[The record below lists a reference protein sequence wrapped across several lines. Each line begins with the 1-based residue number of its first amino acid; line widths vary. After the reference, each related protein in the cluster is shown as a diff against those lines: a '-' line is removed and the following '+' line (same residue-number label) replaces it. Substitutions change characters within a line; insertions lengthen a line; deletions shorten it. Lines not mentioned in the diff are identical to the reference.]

1 MDKNNITNQIAGIQS
16 RLYGLL
22 EKTPGKAITEARKLS
37 PTELLDKTVIDGL
50 KACVLVD
57 AGKANNDTESIKEGI
72 QIFRGIL
79 QEYPEQSDVR
89 YNLANGLFGLSEIQE
104 SSDDNWHLSTWEM
117 RREARWL
124 YELTAKNSKDSKLV
138 TQALT
143 NIGNLLWR
151 SYRWVEAYDSYTKAL
166 EYDSSNG
173 IAAARAAQLLLYYA
187 DIGIGDP
194 EILRS
199 IAARHILIFKD
210 SPESIIKYGGRQ
222 ALESFSELFELKPS
236 KIKNQDIKALNPYE
250 RFVAKNGLA
259 LSATI
264 EGFDK
269 SVSQWDSLIIGTISE
284 PDVKRPGVPPVFG
297 MFNTMKA
304 DYLLARWLAYYAF
317 ESKLPETGFYSDTL
331 DNAHYGM
338 DSSLITVAQK
348 SCFDI
353 LDKITV
359 ATGEYLGIKG
369 PVKATNVTNQWRIR
383 KRNTRQMEWQP
394 EIADEIKNGNPSV
407 IALAELSD
415 DFGKKGYLK
424 IKKSLRNAA
433 THRFIVLHK
442 SEIGNGR
449 KNKYIVHYTMDAIY
463 DELISTL
470 KTVRSALFYFVEL
483 IAIHEMLLKKKG
495 SAALPVDVPMYSA
508 QNPT

>member
-1 MDKNNITNQIAGIQS
+1 MNKHNITAKIEDLQS
-16 RLYGLL
+16 RLYDLL
-22 EKTPGKAITEARKLS
+22 EKAPGEAIVAARNLS
-37 PTELLDKTVIDGL
+37 QTDILDKVAIDGL

-57 AGKANNDTESIKEGI
+57 AGKANNDKEAIEEGGK
-72 QIFRGIL
+72 IFRRIL
-79 QEYPEQSDVR
+79 HDYPDRLDIR
-89 YNLANGLFGLSEIQE
+89 YNLANGLFGLSEMQSSSE
-104 SSDDNWHLSTWEM
+104 SNWHLVTWEM

-124 YELTAKNSKDSKLV
+124 YEFTARNSKDSKLA
-138 TQALT
+138 TQAMT

-151 SYRWVEAYDSYTKAL
+151 SYRWVEAYDSYIEAL
-166 EYDSSNG
+166 KYDSSNG

-210 SPESIIKYGGRQ
+210 SPESILKYGGKH
-222 ALESFSELFELKPS
+222 ALESFSKLLETKPA
-236 KIKNQDIKALNPYE
+236 KTKDWDLKALSPYE
-250 RFVAKNGLA
+250 RFVAENRLA

-264 EGFDK
+264 EGLDK
-269 SVSQWDSLIIGTISE
+269 SISRWDSLIIGSITE
-284 PDVKRPGVPPVFG
+284 PAVRGPGIPPAFA

-317 ESKLPETGFYSDTL
+317 ECKVPESGFYSDTL

-353 LDKITV
+353 LDKVAV

-369 PVKATNVTNQWRIR
+369 SIRAVNFINQWRIKR
-383 KRNTRQMEWQP
+383 KNVNQMEWQP
-394 EIADEIKNGNPSV
+394 EIADEIKNGNSAV

-415 DFGKKGYLK
+415 DLGKKGYLK
-424 IKKSLRNAA
+424 VKKSLRNAA

-442 SEIGNGR
+442 SEVGNGR
-449 KNKYIVHYTMDAIY
+449 KNKHIIHYTLDTIRN
-463 DELISTL
+463 ELISTL
-470 KTVRSALFYFVEL
+470 KTVRSALFYFVEM
-483 IAIHEMLLKKKG
+483 IAIHETLLKKEG
-495 SAALPVDVPMYSA
+495 NAALPMDVPIYR
-508 QNPT
+508 